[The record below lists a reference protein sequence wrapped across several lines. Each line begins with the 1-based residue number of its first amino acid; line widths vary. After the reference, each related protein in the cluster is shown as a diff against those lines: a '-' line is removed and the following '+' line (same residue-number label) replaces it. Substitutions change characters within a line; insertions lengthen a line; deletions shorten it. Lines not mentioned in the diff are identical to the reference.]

1 VNKQIEYYFSPMS
14 PWTYL
19 GHRRLG
25 EIAKACSAS
34 IEVKPVDYGRIFP
47 VSGGLPLAKRAVQ
60 RQKYRLVELERWRKF
75 LNVPLV
81 LQPKYFPYDTA
92 LASRMILAAKE
103 SGEANAFQLAGAILQ
118 GCWAEER
125 NMADESQLL
134 RAANNIGLPGSAL
147 LAKAAQPEMQALYE
161 RLTEEAIA
169 RDVFGAPTYV
179 YNGELFWGQ
188 DRLDFLQRTLT
199 TSP

>member
-1 VNKQIEYYFSPMS
+1 
-14 PWTYL
+14 
-19 GHRRLG
+19 
-25 EIAKACSAS
+25 
-34 IEVKPVDYGRIFP
+34 
-47 VSGGLPLAKRAVQ
+47 
-60 RQKYRLVELERWRKF
+60 
-75 LNVPLV
+75 
-81 LQPKYFPYDTA
+81 
-92 LASRMILAAKE
+92 MILAAKE

-125 NMADESQLL
+125 NMADESELL
-134 RAANNIGLPGSAL
+134 RAANNIGLAGSAL
-147 LAKAAQPEMQALYE
+147 LAKAAQPDMQALYD

-188 DRLDFLQRTLT
+188 DRLDFLERA

>member
-1 VNKQIEYYFSPMS
+1 MSKRIEYYFSPMS

-19 GHRRLG
+19 GHHRLG
-25 EIAKACSAS
+25 EIASAHGAS
-34 IEVKPVDYGRIFP
+34 IGVKPVDYGRIFP
-47 VSGGLPLAKRAVQ
+47 VSGGLPLAKRAAQ
-60 RQKYRLVELERWRKF
+60 RQKYRLVELERWRKV

-92 LASRMILAAKE
+92 LASRVILAAKTV
-103 SGEANAFQLAGAILQ
+103 SEAKAFQLAGAILR

-125 NMADESQLL
+125 NMADESEL
-134 RAANNIGLPGSAL
+134 AAAAKSVGLIGSEL
-147 LAKAAQPEMQALYE
+147 LAKAGEPDIQALYD

-188 DRLDFLQRTLT
+188 DRLEFLDKAVGGR
-199 TSP
+199 